1 MRDGEPVRVRSRRGE
16 LTGVTRFT
24 YRMRVGEIFIPF
36 VRLNESAANFLTNA
50 VYDPDSRIPEYKV
63 CAVRVEPQGNGRS
76 ARLVTIYWLRN
87 RARSRPSMKCTAS
100 SGLTRPTGPLAYM
113 EPRTVPPRPSRNSV
127 G

>member
-1 MRDGEPVRVRSRRGE
+1 MSDLEVSINPADGERFGLRDGEPVRVRSRRGH

-63 CAVRVEPQGNGRS
+63 CAVRVEPQ
-76 ARLVTIYWLRN
+76 
-87 RARSRPSMKCTAS
+87 
-100 SGLTRPTGPLAYM
+100 
-113 EPRTVPPRPSRNSV
+113 E
-127 G
+127 